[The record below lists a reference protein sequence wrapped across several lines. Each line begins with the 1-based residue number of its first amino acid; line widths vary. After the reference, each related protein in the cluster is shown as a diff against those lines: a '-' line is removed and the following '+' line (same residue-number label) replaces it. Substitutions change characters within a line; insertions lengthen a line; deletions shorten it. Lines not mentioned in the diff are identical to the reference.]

1 MDPAG
6 HRRFVSHVMR
16 CCVLY
21 MVSRKKQSKI
31 IFAVTVRQTCAVILF
46 ARSLLRSAVIYI
58 QTHRKTFRYIST
70 VLITLANG
78 TEIVIM
84 SPIPMKFLFITISFV
99 TWIDKIRK
107 GSQKRCLRQHTTVQ
121 SHFNQSLFSF
131 ICALNFCLCNE
142 KMIGKQTGDKH
153 HQVC

>member
-99 TWIDKIRK
+99 T
-107 GSQKRCLRQHTTVQ
+107 
-121 SHFNQSLFSF
+121 
-131 ICALNFCLCNE
+131 
-142 KMIGKQTGDKH
+142 
-153 HQVC
+153 